1 MLSADVEVNEAMDL
15 PVGGWYTG
23 YRLKTRVTDVTEI
36 TETARRIT
44 AGCLGGGPVPA
55 AGTREGPSAARSAR
69 RPVAA

>member
-1 MLSADVEVNEAMDL
+1 MLSADVEVNEAMDP

-44 AGCLGGGPVPA
+44 AVSRWR
-55 AGTREGPSAARSAR
+55 TRPCR
-69 RPVAA
+69 RNP